1 MKVYCVSEEGYGDWG
16 VVSSIHSA
24 VEQLI
29 KVYVLDDDFSLWDE
43 ASYSW
48 KTLVELFG
56 ENWKDVISNFSLDTF
71 LKYFDGC
78 IHLYEYELDNF

>member
-1 MKVYCVSEEGYGDWG
+1 MKIYLVNEEGYGNWG
-16 VVSSIHSA
+16 FASSVHSA

-29 KVYVLDDDFSLWDE
+29 KVGALNDDYALWDE
-43 ASYSW
+43 TSHSW

-71 LKYFDGC
+71 RKYFGS
-78 IHLYEYELDNF
+78 INLYEYDLDVF

>member
-1 MKVYCVSEEGYGDWG
+1 MKVYLVNEEGYGDWG
-16 VVSSIHSA
+16 IASSIHSA

-29 KVYVLDDDFSLWDE
+29 KVDALNDDYALWDE
-43 ASYSW
+43 TSYSW

-71 LKYFDGC
+71 RKYFGC
-78 IHLYEYELDNF
+78 IHFYEYDLDDF

>member
-1 MKVYCVSEEGYGDWG
+1 MKVYLVNEEGYGDWG

-29 KVYVLDDDFSLWDE
+29 KVDALNDDYDLWDE
-43 ASYSW
+43 NSGSW

-56 ENWKDVISNFSLDTF
+56 ENWKDVISSFSLDTF
-71 LKYFDGC
+71 REYFGC
-78 IHLYEYELDNF
+78 INLYEYDLDVF

>member
-1 MKVYCVSEEGYGDWG
+1 MKKDTETGG

-29 KVYVLDDDFSLWDE
+29 KVCVLDDDFSLWDE
-43 ASYSW
+43 TSYSC

-56 ENWKDVISNFSLDTF
+56 ENWKDVISNFSLNTF
-71 LKYFDGC
+71 QKYFDGY
-78 IHLYEYELDNF
+78 IHLYEYDLDDF

>member
-1 MKVYCVSEEGYGDWG
+1 MKVYLVSEEGYGDWG

-24 VEQLI
+24 IEQLI

-43 ASYSW
+43 TSYSW

-56 ENWKDVISNFSLDTF
+56 ENWKDVISHFSLSTF
-71 LKYFDGC
+71 RKYFDGS
-78 IHLYEYELDNF
+78 IHLYEYDLDDF